1 MGSSLNYFNYFTE
14 IEDHFVRKRGK
25 HILLSPLDWTLI
37 ETWQQMGIPLHVA
50 LRGID
55 RAMDL
60 FAARQL
66 RNRFVNTLF
75 FCNQAVLEEHEAH
88 LASLEGVAA
97 AAPPAKAEE
106 GAAPAAMTPPAAAR
120 AGLQQFL
127 DRRRAEMEHLAER
140 HPGSPVAEAAGRVTA
155 RLDAL
160 RQELDAGARIDPERL
175 EADLAAMDEVLVPAL
190 EAALPEAEWKALRA
204 SCQEELRHHRR
215 NLAKEMYAR
224 ILRNFQKKRIKEHFG
239 VSDLSLLD
247 LPWT

>member
-1 MGSSLNYFNYFTE
+1 MGNPLNYFNYFTE
-14 IEDHFVRKRGK
+14 IEDHFVRKRGR

-66 RNRFVNTLF
+66 RHRFVNTLF
-75 FCNQAVLEEHEAH
+75 FCNQAVMEEHQAH
-88 LASLEGVAA
+88 LVSLEGAGG
-97 AAPPAKAEE
+97 AAPPAESA
-106 GAAPAAMTPPAAAR
+106 AAPAYAAEPAAAR
-120 AGLQQFL
+120 ARLHQFL
-127 DRRRAEMEHLAER
+127 DRRRAEMERLGQR
-140 HPGSPVAEAAGRVTA
+140 HSGTTVAESAARVTA

-175 EADLAAMDEVLVPAL
+175 EADLAAMDEVIVPAL
-190 EAALPEAEWKALRA
+190 EAALPKAELDGLRA
-204 SCQEELRHHRR
+204 ACQEELRHHRR
-215 NLAKEMYAR
+215 NLGKEMYAR
-224 ILRNFQKKRIKEHFG
+224 ILRNFLRKRIKEHFE

-247 LPWT
+247 LPWN

>member
-1 MGSSLNYFNYFTE
+1 MGNPLNYFNYFTE

-66 RNRFVNTLF
+66 RHRFVNTLF
-75 FCNQAVLEEHEAH
+75 FCNQAVMEEHEAH
-88 LASLEGVAA
+88 LASM
-97 AAPPAKAEE
+97 E
-106 GAAPAAMTPPAAAR
+106 GAGGAASPAEADAGAATAAPAAAR
-120 AGLQQFL
+120 ASLQQFL
-127 DRRRAEMEHLAER
+127 DRRRAEMGRLADR
-140 HPGSPVAEAAGRVTA
+140 HSGTAVAEAAGRVNA

-160 RQELDAGARIDPERL
+160 RQELEAGARIDPERL
-175 EADLAAMDEVLVPAL
+175 ESDLAAMDEVLVPVL
-190 EAALPEAEWKALRA
+190 EAALAKPELDGMRA
-204 SCQEELRHHRR
+204 ACQEELRHHRR
-215 NLAKEMYAR
+215 NLGKEMYAR
-224 ILRNFQKKRIKEHFG
+224 LLRNFQKKKIKEHFG

-247 LPWT
+247 LSWS